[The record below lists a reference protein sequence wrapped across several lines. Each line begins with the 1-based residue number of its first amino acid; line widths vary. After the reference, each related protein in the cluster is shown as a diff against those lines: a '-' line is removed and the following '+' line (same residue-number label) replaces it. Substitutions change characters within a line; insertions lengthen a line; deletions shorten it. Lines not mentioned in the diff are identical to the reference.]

1 MTTLLNAPEDQDKTI
16 VLESL
21 CGSGAQGM
29 ATGSSGSAGRTM
41 DQPASTGEKMSLQGK
56 VAIVTGSASGIGA
69 AVARSLSAAG
79 AAVVVNSSKSAAAG
93 QAVADSLPRAIFV
106 QADVADD
113 SACVALA
120 AAAQAEFGRIDVL
133 VNNAGTT
140 QVIPHADLEAAT
152 DEVWLRIFG
161 VNVLGPWHMTRA
173 CMPALRESGDGVVI
187 NITSVAGLRPS
198 GSSIPYAVSKAGLN
212 HLTVLLASVL
222 GPEIRVNAVAPGLV
236 DTPWTAG
243 WDAIREHVRAR
254 APLGRSAVPDDVA
267 EAVMGLIGARFVTGQ
282 VVTVDGGMAL
292 R

>member
-1 MTTLLNAPEDQDKTI
+1 
-16 VLESL
+16 
-21 CGSGAQGM
+21 
-29 ATGSSGSAGRTM
+29 
-41 DQPASTGEKMSLQGK
+41 MSLQGK

-69 AVARSLSAAG
+69 AVARSLAAEG

-93 QAVADSLPRAIFV
+93 QAVAGSLPRAIYV

-113 SACVALA
+113 GACVALA
-120 AAAQAEFGRIDVL
+120 AAARAEFGRIDVL

-140 QVIPHADLEAAT
+140 KVIPHADLEAAT
-152 DEVWLRIFG
+152 DEVWLRILG

-173 CMPALRESGDGVVI
+173 CVPALRESGDGTVI

-243 WDAIREHVRAR
+243 WDAVRERVRAR
-254 APLGRSAVPDDVA
+254 APLGRSAVPEDVA
-267 EAVMGLIGARFVTGQ
+267 EAVMGLVRARFVTGQ

>member
-1 MTTLLNAPEDQDKTI
+1 
-16 VLESL
+16 
-21 CGSGAQGM
+21 
-29 ATGSSGSAGRTM
+29 
-41 DQPASTGEKMSLQGK
+41 
-56 VAIVTGSASGIGA
+56 
-69 AVARSLSAAG
+69 
-79 AAVVVNSSKSAAAG
+79 
-93 QAVADSLPRAIFV
+93 V

-113 SACVALA
+113 SACVSLA

-140 QVIPHADLEAAT
+140 QLIPHADLGAAT

-173 CMPALRESGDGVVI
+173 CVPALRESGDGAVI
-187 NITSVAGLRPS
+187 NITSVAGLRPA

-243 WDAIREHVRAR
+243 WDTARERVRAR
-254 APLGRSAVPDDVA
+254 APLGRSAVPGDVA